1 VVEKLYFRLFQ
12 RRVRVRRVVLAAE
25 KLEERSRQLSLFP
38 ERPPEESLKQQRL
51 AAALDA
57 VRARFGK
64 NAVSWGS
71 A

>member
-1 VVEKLYFRLFQ
+1 LYFRLFQ
-12 RRVRVRRVVLAAE
+12 RRVRIRRMTLAAE
-25 KLEERSRQLSLFP
+25 KLAEPSRQLSLFP
-38 ERPPEESLKQQRL
+38 EQPTEENLKQQRL
-51 AAALDA
+51 AAALDS